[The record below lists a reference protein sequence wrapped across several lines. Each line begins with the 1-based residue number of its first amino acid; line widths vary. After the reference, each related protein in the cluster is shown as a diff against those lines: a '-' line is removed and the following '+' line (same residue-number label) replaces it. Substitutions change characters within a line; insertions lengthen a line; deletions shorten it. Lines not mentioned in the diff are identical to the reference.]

1 MSVLIIMLMEMARDR
16 ACAKK
21 TYIQHH
27 KNNTAMDTRRE
38 KETRSTQEH
47 LEKDRGKRNK
57 RTQIYVG
64 RIGEGGSRQRQM
76 EESSPCPMYP
86 RA

>member
-1 MSVLIIMLMEMARDR
+1 MSVLIIMLMEMARNR

-38 KETRSTQEH
+38 KELRSTQEH
-47 LEKDRGKRNK
+47 LENDRGKRMK
-57 RTQIYVG
+57 EHKFTSHKLSKITLPLTLFLVPKKVTRLIK
-64 RIGEGGSRQRQM
+64 
-76 EESSPCPMYP
+76 
-86 RA
+86 